1 MILTVLPWSSLS
13 RSEGAVAVAGGGGRG
28 AGSADGLAAAV
39 HAPLAQE
46 APLSGQSGAGGEGP
60 ALSQRGAL

>member
-13 RSEGAVAVAGGGGRG
+13 RSEGAVAVAGGGGGG
-28 AGSADGLAAAV
+28 ASSADGLAAAV

-46 APLSGQSGAGGEGP
+46 APLSGQSGGGGEGP

>member
-1 MILTVLPWSSLS
+1 MTLTILPRSSLS
-13 RSEGAVAVAGGGGRG
+13 RSEGAVAVASGGGGG

-60 ALSQRGAL
+60 ALSERDEL